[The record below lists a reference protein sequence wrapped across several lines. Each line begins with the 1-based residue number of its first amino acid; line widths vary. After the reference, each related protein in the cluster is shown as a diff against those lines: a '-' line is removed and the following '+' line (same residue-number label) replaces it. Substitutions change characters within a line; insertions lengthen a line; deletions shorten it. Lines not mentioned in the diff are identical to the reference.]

1 MFLLLFG
8 RFYAFR
14 RDFSLCGRLC
24 AHFSLIASKQTHIM
38 LSRRFLRFMKTS
50 GTNTAF
56 PCRNATSRLRTNW
69 HYAFSEVLCFSELL
83 EKYYILSAL
92 FRGLFENVLQKQ
104 IKTIILDRF
113 FRSRIFPHSRFA
125 SFRSPEPNRTENV
138 VSKACYV
145 ISRMFFLFLPAFG
158 TVRPLLMH
166 CFIYCPRKM
175 PFFFFYFP
183 LSVCFLLFLQ
193 SESFAVV
200 RAVFRRFETRARFSA
215 RTVFFLAAVLGLHLE
230 KVRKQSY
237 NLLYTEYQINC
248 VLPFFLRDFAIY
260 PESWRCLCL
269 PTL

>member
-1 MFLLLFG
+1 
-8 RFYAFR
+8 
-14 RDFSLCGRLC
+14 
-24 AHFSLIASKQTHIM
+24 
-38 LSRRFLRFMKTS
+38 MKTS
-50 GTNTAF
+50 GANTAF
-56 PCRNATSRLRTNW
+56 PCRNATSRLRTNCIT
-69 HYAFSEVLCFSELL
+69 HFQKYYAFRNFL

-92 FRGLFENVLQKQ
+92 FRRLFENVLQKQ

-113 FRSRIFPHSRFA
+113 FRSRIFPQSRFA

-158 TVRPLLMH
+158 TVRPLSMH

-200 RAVFRRFETRARFSA
+200 HMILRRFETSACFS
-215 RTVFFLAAVLGLHLE
+215 RTYGFSSLPPFLGCILKKCE
-230 KVRKQSY
+230 NKVIISY
-237 NLLYTEYQINC
+237 IRNIG
-248 VLPFFLRDFAIY
+248 
-260 PESWRCLCL
+260 
-269 PTL
+269 